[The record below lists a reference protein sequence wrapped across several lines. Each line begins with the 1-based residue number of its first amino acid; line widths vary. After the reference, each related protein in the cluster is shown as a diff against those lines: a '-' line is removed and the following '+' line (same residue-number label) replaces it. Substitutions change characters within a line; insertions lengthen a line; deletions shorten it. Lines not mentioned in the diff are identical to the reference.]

1 MQRRS
6 VLREV
11 AVAATKVK
19 KLEPLRKVMR
29 PNSVLFPRLTKLAEA
44 CRAVFSYHAK
54 VVELRAQ
61 STQFMRSPPAQSNN
75 ANRSAALNALLLS
88 ALALPGMVGTAHASS
103 DDVVKGTTAKVNT
116 LPSLDD
122 TARPDEDQ
130 EIGIQYSHYREGARN
145 LIGPVTTGIIPASP
159 GSTVTGTTTGIG
171 NLQQMTPI
179 VADGE
184 HAYAKFRIGD
194 RTRVGIDFVQDVWS
208 GASPLATLPASMI
221 TGASTSAH
229 VSGYFN
235 AQGQPLYQSSY
246 QANANPANPAGTP
259 QHLVYTRDTKI
270 GHSMGYAS
278 AETRKQTTLKYGYDW
293 DDTSIDIGTGVS
305 SEVDFLSK
313 FANVAV
319 RRDLNDK
326 RTSVNLGLSYTNG
339 YTHAEWNADGYHQ
352 MARDAWPGQFN
363 DTVIAGTRLRNG
375 QLGTFTAPL
384 ITGSRNDIALT
395 GGVTQ
400 VVNKNDVVST
410 GFGYTNT
417 TGFLTNPWKGANVFF
432 PAGPDPAVLAAYPT
446 ISYGYGSLELEKRPS
461 LRNQFTW
468 DTSYLHYFD
477 HQNAAG
483 QLHYSLFVD
492 SWGIIAHTVDGEWRQ
507 SLGNNW
513 IVTPRLRYYTQSA
526 ANFYAPYFFASS
538 IADLPNHNFSSD
550 ERLSAFGTLSPG
562 ISVSKKLSRGLKL
575 EAGVEYSER
584 SGSLKLGPGGDGS
597 YADLHSYTFNLALR
611 GSLDSSGTKSDSSLS
626 MQHQHMNERDDLPV
640 GRMDGMSSG
649 SINNHTMPASE
660 HGNALAG
667 TMHSMHDMSGMD
679 MSSMSHES
687 NANGSVSVHTASP
700 VTMDGM
706 SGMSHDMSVD
716 NSSAYTQHMTHHDHA
731 DAPAGVMNAHM
742 MDEPGSVMLSYTFE
756 QDRQGGTPTRG
767 TQAVANSTA
776 SSGMWISDM
785 TMNMHMVELMY
796 AQNAWLNW
804 MVMPQLVE
812 STMNMSMYEIVGGGS
827 MAGMIMPMRT
837 FMSNGGIGDTT
848 VTALIRLWDGAGQHL
863 HLSQGISVP
872 TGSVSK
878 RQGGTDGGNG
888 TVYPYDMQTGSGTW
902 DYKPSVTYTGASHQW
917 NWGAQLGGTVRLQNH
932 NSAGYSLGNEINLTA
947 WGGYRI
953 TPWLNAT
960 VRELHSDKGAINGAF
975 NSALPTSMYFTSDYT
990 QANYGGHFDDLGL
1003 GLSFALGTGTYAND
1017 KLSFEWL
1024 KPIRTDFNGTQ
1035 PNRVSSVF
1043 MSAKFLF

>member
-1 MQRRS
+1 
-6 VLREV
+6 
-11 AVAATKVK
+11 VAATKVK
-19 KLEPLRKVMR
+19 KNDSFR
-29 PNSVLFPRLTKLAEA
+29 NSFQLPRLTKLAEA
-44 CRAVFSYHAK
+44 CRAIFGHHAK
-54 VVELRAQ
+54 AVDERTQATKFTRTAHNQ
-61 STQFMRSPPAQSNN
+61 SINT
-75 ANRSAALNALLLS
+75 NRSAALNALLLS

-103 DDVVKGTTAKVNT
+103 DDVVKGTTAKANT

-130 EIGIQYSHYREGARN
+130 EFGIQYSHYREGARN
-145 LIGPVTTGIIPASP
+145 LLGPVTTGIIPAAP

-171 NLQQMTPI
+171 SLQQMTPI

-184 HAYAKFRIGD
+184 HAYAKFRLGD
-194 RTRVGIDFVQDVWS
+194 RTRIGIDFVQDVWS

-235 AQGQPLYQSSY
+235 AKGQPVYQTTY

-259 QHLVYTRDTKI
+259 QHLVYSRDTQI

-293 DDTSIDIGTGVS
+293 DDASIDIGTGVS

-313 FANVAV
+313 FANVAL
-319 RRDLNDK
+319 RRDFNDK
-326 RTSVNLGLSYTNG
+326 LTSVNLGLSYTNG

-352 MARDAWPGQFN
+352 MARDAWPGRFN
-363 DTVIAGTRLRNG
+363 DSIAAGTRLRNG

-384 ITGSRNDIALT
+384 IAGSRNDIALT
-395 GGVTQ
+395 GGITQ
-400 VVNKNDVVST
+400 VVNKNDLVST

-417 TGFLTNPWKGANVFF
+417 TGFLTNPWKGANIFF

-461 LRNQFTW
+461 VRNQFTW

-584 SGSLKLGPGGDGS
+584 SGSLKLGPGGDGPF
-597 YADLHSYTFNLALR
+597 ADLHSYTFNLALR
-611 GSLDSSGTKSDSSLS
+611 GSLDGTGTKNDTRSS
-626 MQHQHMNERDDLPV
+626 MQHQHMNEHDDLPV
-640 GRMDGMSSG
+640 GKMEGMSSG
-649 SINNHTMPASE
+649 SMSDAGSWE
-660 HGNALAG
+660 H
-667 TMHSMHDMSGMD
+667 
-679 MSSMSHES
+679 
-687 NANGSVSVHTASP
+687 
-700 VTMDGM
+700 
-706 SGMSHDMSVD
+706 
-716 NSSAYTQHMTHHDHA
+716 TQHMGHHDHT

-812 STMNMSMYEIVGGGS
+812 STMNMSMYEIVNGGS

-848 VTALIRLWDGAGQHL
+848 VSALIRLWDGAGQHL
-863 HLSQGISVP
+863 HLGQGISIP
-872 TGSVSK
+872 TGSVNN
-878 RQGGTDGGNG
+878 RQGGTDGGRG

-902 DYKPSVTYTGASHQW
+902 DYKPSVTYTGAIHQW

-960 VRELHSDKGAINGAF
+960 VRGIHSDKGGISGAF
-975 NSALPTSMYFTSDYT
+975 NSPLPTAMYFTSDYT

-1003 GLSFALGTGTYAND
+1003 GVSVALGTGTYAND
-1017 KLSFEWL
+1017 KLSVEWL
-1024 KPIRTDFNGTQ
+1024 KPVRTDFNGTQ